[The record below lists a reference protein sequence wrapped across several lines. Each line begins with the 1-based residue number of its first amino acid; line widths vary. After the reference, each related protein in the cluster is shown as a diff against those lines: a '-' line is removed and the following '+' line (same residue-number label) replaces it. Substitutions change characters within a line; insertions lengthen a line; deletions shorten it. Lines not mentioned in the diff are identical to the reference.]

1 MREARRILVRL
12 LNEVE
17 LQVVARTVELRSCHE
32 HREDGLLAHR
42 WEALVINEA
51 RSFGEE
57 STVVK
62 VTDQGGTEVMK
73 TVEREEEKM
82 GGR

>member
-1 MREARRILVRL
+1 MRL
-12 LNEVE
+12 LNEIE
-17 LQVVARTVELRSCHE
+17 LQVVARTIDLRSCHE

-73 TVEREEEKM
+73 IVEREEEKM

>member
-1 MREARRILVRL
+1 MRL

-17 LQVVARTVELRSCHE
+17 LQVVVRTVELWSCHE
-32 HREDGLLAHR
+32 HKEDGLLAHR
-42 WEALVINEA
+42 WEALVNNEA

-73 TVEREEEKM
+73 TIEREEEKM